1 MKKLPKFPQ
10 IRVKGFTQEWSEHLL
25 NYYLETSQEKNFDGL
40 YQREDVLSVSGDYG
54 IVNQIEFQGRSFAGA
69 SVLNYGVVHTGDVV
83 YTKSPLKENP
93 YGIIKT
99 NTGKAGIVSTL
110 YAVYHPRKVTHPEF
124 VQWYFENND
133 RLNHYL
139 NPLVNKG
146 AKNDMK
152 VSSDNALLG
161 LVVFPD
167 RAEQKVISDSLTH
180 IKNIILQC
188 ESRLD
193 KLQALKTSMM
203 EKMFPK
209 DGADVPEVRFKG
221 FAGTWK
227 TICLKDIVS
236 EVKRTDKTS
245 NAPIMMITAANGFI
259 DQSDRYSF
267 DNAGQS
273 LAKYIVLKKGELAYN
288 HGASKLRPYGSCFA
302 LEADEARIPYV
313 YHCFAVSDHNPY
325 FVSRVLNNK
334 EIEKQLRRL
343 VTSGARMDGL
353 LNISYEEYTTI
364 KIKLPEKDEQDNIE
378 AFFKNMENLIQFS
391 QKELDKLQSIK
402 KSLLEKM
409 FV

>member
-99 NTGKAGIVSTL
+99 NTGKAGVVSTL

>member
-1 MKKLPKFPQ
+1 MKKVPKIPR
-10 IRVKGFTQEWSEHLL
+10 IRVKGFTQEWTEHLL

-40 YQREDVLSVSGDYG
+40 YQKEDVLSVSGDCG

-110 YAVYHPRKVTHPEF
+110 YAVYHPKEVTYSEF

-161 LVVFPD
+161 TVIFPD
-167 RAEQKVISDSLTH
+167 SAEQKAVSDSLTH

-188 ESRLD
+188 EFRLE
-193 KLQALKTSMM
+193 KLQALKASML

-221 FAGTWK
+221 FTDVW
-227 TICLKDIVS
+227 ICKKLGDCCQ
-236 EVKRTDKTS
+236 
-245 NAPIMMITAANGFI
+245 ITM
-259 DQSDRYSF
+259 
-267 DNAGQS
+267 GQS
-273 LAKYIVLKKGELAYN
+273 PDGSTYSDFPSDYILVQGNADLKNGWVSPRTWTTQKTKTAEAGDLIMSVRAPAGAMGKTKYDVVLGRGVAGIKG
-288 HGASKLRPYGSCFA
+288 
-302 LEADEARIPYV
+302 DEFIYQ
-313 YHCFAVSDHNPY
+313 S
-325 FVSRVLNNK
+325 
-334 EIEKQLRRL
+334 L
-343 VTSGARMDGL
+343 VKMDGSDYWKKL
-353 LNISYEEYTTI
+353 ASGSTFESINSDIISNCEIALPQDTKERE
-364 KIKLPEKDEQDNIE
+364 KIGIY
-378 AFFKNMENLIQFS
+378 FYNLDHLITFQ
-391 QKELDKLQSIK
+391 QQELDKLQSIK
-402 KSLLEKM
+402 KALLEKM